1 MVEVTQERL
10 KSLYEYDPATG
21 VFTSKLYNKP
31 VGFDHRG
38 YLVVELWHQGRQR
51 KFKLHQLAWLY
62 VYGCWPNPMTDHI
75 NGIKTDNRID
85 NLREVTKAQNAQNKK
100 MYVTKSGLPRSGF
113 KGVHWIKASN
123 KWRAAIGHNYKTI
136 SLGMF
141 DDPEKAFLVYK
152 DAAKK
157 LHSHNEQI
165 K

>member
-31 VGFDHRG
+31 VGFDHRN
-38 YLVVELWHQGRQR
+38 YKVVELWHQGKER

-62 VYGCWPNPMTDHI
+62 VYGRWPQPMADHI
-75 NGIKTDNRID
+75 NGIKTDNRIE
-85 NLREVTKAQNAQNKK
+85 NLREVTAFQNAQNKPIYK
-100 MYVTKSGLPRSGF
+100 TNSGLPRSGF
-113 KGVHWIKASN
+113 KGVHWVVASK
-123 KWRAAIGHNYKTI
+123 KWRAAIGHNNKTI

-141 DDPEKAFLVYK
+141 DDPEKAFLAYK
-152 DAAKK
+152 EAAKK